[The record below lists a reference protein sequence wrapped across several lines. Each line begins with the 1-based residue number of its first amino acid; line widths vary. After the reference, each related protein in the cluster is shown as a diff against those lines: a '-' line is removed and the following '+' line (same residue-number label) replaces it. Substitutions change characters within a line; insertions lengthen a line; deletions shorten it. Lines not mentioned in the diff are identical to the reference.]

1 MSAGERSPENN
12 RSGLVR
18 ELGLADGVSLV
29 VGSIIGSGIF
39 LVPQAV
45 AQQLSSFS
53 AVLLVWVAGGA
64 LTLFGA
70 LSLAELG
77 AAYPRAGGLYVY
89 LSHAY
94 GRPAGFLYGWGLLAM
109 IHSGSIATLAV
120 AFGLYLGRL
129 LPLGAEGEKAAGLAA
144 VLLLTG
150 VNCFGL
156 RAGKRVQNFFTAA
169 KLGGLGL
176 MTAVL
181 LWRGR
186 PVELFSERF
195 WPAEG
200 ARWEWLPFGVA
211 LVGVLWAYE
220 GWHVVSFTAGE
231 VREPARNLPRSL
243 LYGALIIAGIY
254 LLANAAYYSVLSGA
268 EVAGSETVAASATTR
283 AAGPAAGG
291 LISLLI
297 LVSIFG
303 AMNGMV
309 LSGPRVYYAMARDGL
324 FFSALGRLHP
334 RWHAPVTALAVQGVW
349 AAALA
354 MVGTFRELFTY
365 VVFTAWI
372 FYGATVAGVIV
383 LRRREPAV
391 ERPFRV
397 PGYPWVSLLFTLAAL
412 GLTVSTMVA
421 APGNALRG
429 IGLILLGVPLYWLF
443 RRRERRT

>member
-1 MSAGERSPENN
+1 
-12 RSGLVR
+12 
-18 ELGLADGVSLV
+18 GLADTTSLI

-45 AQQLSSFS
+45 AKQLPSFGV
-53 AVLLVWVAGGA
+53 VLLVWLAGGA

-89 LSHAY
+89 LSQAY
-94 GRPAGFLYGWGLLAM
+94 GRPVGFLYGWGLLAM

-129 LPLGAEGEKAAGLAA
+129 LPLGPAGEKAAGLAS
-144 VLLLTG
+144 VLFLTG
-150 VNCFGL
+150 VNCLGV
-156 RAGKRVQNFFTAA
+156 RAGKRVQNLFTAA

-181 LWRGR
+181 LWRGS

-195 WPAEG
+195 WPEEG
-200 ARWEWLPFGVA
+200 AHWEWLPFGMA

-220 GWHVVSFTAGE
+220 GWHVVSFTAEE
-231 VREPARNLPRSL
+231 VRQPARNLPRSL

-254 LLANAAYYSVLSGA
+254 LLVNVAYYSVLSGSEIA
-268 EVAGSETVAASATTR
+268 SSETVAATATTR
-283 AAGPAAGG
+283 AAGATAGG

-297 LVSIFG
+297 LISIFG

-309 LSGPRVYYAMARDGL
+309 LSGPRVYFAMARDGL
-324 FFSALGRLHP
+324 FFSALGRLNA
-334 RWHAPVTALAVQGVW
+334 RWHAPVTALLVQGAW

-354 MVGTFRELFTY
+354 MTGTFRGLFTY

-372 FYGATVAGVIV
+372 FYGATVAGVI
-383 LRRREPAV
+383 
-391 ERPFRV
+391 
-397 PGYPWVSLLFTLAAL
+397 
-412 GLTVSTMVA
+412 
-421 APGNALRG
+421 
-429 IGLILLGVPLYWLF
+429 
-443 RRRERRT
+443 

>member
-1 MSAGERSPENN
+1 MGAEESTAEDN
-12 RSGLVR
+12 RTGLVR
-18 ELGLADGVSLV
+18 ELGLADATSLV

-45 AQQLSSFS
+45 AQQLPSFG
-53 AVLLVWVAGGA
+53 AVLLVWAAGGA

-129 LPLGAEGEKAAGLAA
+129 LPLGPGGEKAASLAS

-150 VNCFGL
+150 INCLGV

-169 KLGGLGL
+169 KLGGVGL

-181 LWRGR
+181 LWHGR
-186 PVELFSERF
+186 PVELFSERL

-231 VREPARNLPRSL
+231 VRAPARNLPRSL
-243 LYGALIIAGIY
+243 LYGSLIIAGIY
-254 LLANAAYYSVLSGA
+254 LVVNVAYYSVLSGA
-268 EVAGSETVAASATTR
+268 EIAASETVAATATTR
-283 AAGPAAGG
+283 AAGAAAGG

-303 AMNGMV
+303 AMNGMI
-309 LSGPRVYYAMARDGL
+309 LTGPRVYYAMARDGL
-324 FFSALGRLHP
+324 FFKGLGRLHP
-334 RWHAPVTALAVQGVW
+334 RWHAPVMALAVQGVW

-354 MVGTFRELFTY
+354 MVGTFRGLFTS
-365 VVFTAWI
+365 VVFIAWI
-372 FYGATVAGVIV
+372 FYGATVAGVLV
-383 LRRREPAV
+383 LRRREPAL
-391 ERPFRV
+391 ERPFHV
-397 PGYPWVSLLFTLAAL
+397 PGYPWLSLLFTLAAL
-412 GLTVSTMVA
+412 GLTVSTIVS

-443 RRRERRT
+443 RRREGRA